1 MSKVK
6 LLNILLGS
14 VIGVGIGV
22 IGSKKASEKI
32 ELDKFKET
40 LEEFEYTFTNTKI
53 TPEIADQAAC
63 KAYDYIN
70 VQLQVLKDK
79 VNIASKLEPEFCN
92 TLAALM
98 SEYEKI
104 AKTINEDENESDESD
119 EIPPTI
125 TQGGAVLIGED
136 SVKGKL
142 PIEKED
148 FDKRQKHSNL
158 FQAYSVHDKEIIK
171 NFIVKFLNKYGI
183 AISESSIDEL
193 VEEIYNNQD
202 GNGNVTYLEKKR
214 REQILDNYRRKQVE
228 DVEKS
233 IKDNQNFSKSK
244 LNEKED
250 CEVNV
255 KSSKDN
261 EHLKSENSD
270 FTSGENEETET
281 LEEK

>member
-6 LLNILLGS
+6 FLSVLLGS

-22 IGSKKASEKI
+22 IGSKKASEKV
-32 ELDKFKET
+32 ELDKFKKT
-40 LEEFEYTFTNTKI
+40 LEEFVYTFTNTNI
-53 TPEIADQAAC
+53 TSETADQAAC
-63 KAYDYIN
+63 KAYDYID

-92 TLAALM
+92 TLAVLM

-104 AKTINEDENESDESD
+104 AQTIHDDENESEDV

-233 IKDNQNFSKSK
+233 IKDNQNFPKSK

-250 CEVNV
+250 YEGNV

-261 EHLKSENSD
+261 DHLKSENSD